1 MSNLTAS
8 NVSMSQSK
16 QRSKKAKQNNINE
29 KWKRKNLRIIAT
41 IRQINT
47 RKSNNYIA
55 FEKLNAGKCWVSA
68 AATMP
73 QPVSNK
79 SSSIRQLG
87 RWGSVTLQHAQLLHY
102 ALFTRTVSQLYS
114 QSVIHQWRRKQ
125 MANDKTISN
134 MKLLRFNVAACVYAR
149 ADVALVNCCC
159 FCCCCCRIICNFE
172 IINKFIKHFSS
183 CKSA

>member
-16 QRSKKAKQNNINE
+16 QSSKKAEQNNINE

-55 FEKLNAGKCWVSA
+55 LEKLNAGKCWVSA

-87 RWGSVTLQHAQLLHY
+87 RWGSVTLQHAQLLHC
-102 ALFTRTVSQLYS
+102 ALFTRTVSQLDS
-114 QSVIHQWRRKQ
+114 QSVISSS
-125 MANDKTISN
+125 MAAQTNGKWQNYFKYEI
-134 MKLLRFNVAACVYAR
+134 VAVQ
-149 ADVALVNCCC
+149 CCC
-159 FCCCCCRIICNFE
+159 LCLCARWCCTCQLLLFLLLLLPHNLQFWN
-172 IINKFIKHFSS
+172 NK
-183 CKSA
+183 